1 MEKNQAYTHLIC
13 AAQNMKNIAIKRT
26 NIDEKVYDSPIF
38 IDIFV
43 KMTEKIK
50 MYIKENSTFFQMRGL
65 STLWGVQKCTPFVC
79 FIHFLFILICYK
91 MKAPR
96 ENDI

>member
-13 AAQNMKNIAIKRT
+13 AVQNMKNIAIKRT

-43 KMTEKIK
+43 KMVEKIK
-50 MYIKENSTFFQMRGL
+50 MYINGNPTFFQMRGL
-65 STLWGVQKCTPFVC
+65 LA
-79 FIHFLFILICYK
+79 L
-91 MKAPR
+91 
-96 ENDI
+96 

>member
-1 MEKNQAYTHLIC
+1 MQSGYKISLVPAYRYTLFKGVEKNQAYTHLIC

-26 NIDEKVYDSPIF
+26 NIDEKVHDSQIF

-50 MYIKENSTFFQMRGL
+50 MYINRVEKIN
-65 STLWGVQKCTPFVC
+65 
-79 FIHFLFILICYK
+79 
-91 MKAPR
+91 
-96 ENDI
+96 

>member
-1 MEKNQAYTHLIC
+1 MHIELNPLHTLKIIYLKNQAYTHLIC

-26 NIDEKVYDSPIF
+26 NIDEKDHDSPIF

-50 MYIKENSTFFQMRGL
+50 MYIKENLTFFEM
-65 STLWGVQKCTPFVC
+65 
-79 FIHFLFILICYK
+79 
-91 MKAPR
+91 
-96 ENDI
+96 

>member
-1 MEKNQAYTHLIC
+1 MGIDILYLKVWKKSQAYTPLIC

-50 MYIKENSTFFQMRGL
+50 MYINENPTFFQMQGL
-65 STLWGVQKCTPFVC
+65 S
-79 FIHFLFILICYK
+79 IL
-91 MKAPR
+91 
-96 ENDI
+96 